1 MPEFDINASADQVAA
16 LFKQGRGTDALARL
30 DTLRHGQPPVVQEA
44 LDRYVARRATAEVNA
59 MYALSLLPMPG
70 MDAVAPSEPLG
81 RLIAAN
87 YTAPRFPA
95 DSETARLSQA
105 QQYDIYASVIGVR
118 GDQAARAALNT
129 QDRVILGMR
138 NDTRTTANHGAGVY
152 DDRIVVVWKD
162 DKGVRHAREFNHS
175 NTEPSAQYDH
185 HAGSDGTRVI
195 AESGGQVAPRLK
207 PSRGY
212 EHVDT
217 RKIEGEDVNNDRIR
231 DMGRLGEGTTE
242 MRADAHPTYGANP
255 GEEFALRPTAAAVG
269 AGANRVQRDT
279 NADGWFNARDVNG
292 LQALNDTFK
301 IHRGGS
307 SNTDSAGCQT
317 IGGGEYDDFITAVGG
332 NQQQTRWQY
341 VLTSVAPAQTQQR
354 AQPAGGAGPRADAG
368 TPEGA
373 DPRHPA
379 NPPHADHRLHGQI
392 DGHLRA
398 LGGEYARNA
407 DAIGLSLLAAAKA
420 GQITQADSLVPNRA
434 DNGLQADE
442 TLFLIQGR
450 PGDPAARRVALSVEL
465 AASTPV
471 QASLARLDALNQADA
486 NPAAPQAAEQAPGQD
501 AAPRRMG

>member
-1 MPEFDINASADQVAA
+1 MPEFDINASADEVAT

-70 MDAVAPSEPLG
+70 MDAVAPGEPLG

-118 GDQAARAALNT
+118 GDQAARDALTT

-162 DKGVRHAREFNHS
+162 DKGGRHAREFNHS

-195 AESGGQVAPRLK
+195 AESGGQTAPRLK
-207 PSRGY
+207 ASPGY
-212 EHVDT
+212 ENVDT
-217 RKIEGEDVNNDRIR
+217 RKIEGEDVNSDRVR

-242 MRADAHPTYGANP
+242 MRADTHPTYGANP
-255 GEEFALRPTAAAVG
+255 GEEFALRPTATAVSNG
-269 AGANRVQRDT
+269 QNRVQRDT

-292 LQALNDTFK
+292 VQALNDTFK

-307 SNTDSAGCQT
+307 ANTDSAGCQT
-317 IGGGEYDDFITAVGG
+317 IGGGEYDDFIDSVKG
-332 NQQQTRWQY
+332 NARQTRWQY

-354 AQPAGGAGPRADAG
+354 TQPAGGRTGARADAG
-368 TPEGA
+368 APEGI
-373 DPRHPA
+373 DPRHPSD
-379 NPPHADHRLHGQI
+379 PRHADHRLHAQI

-398 LGGEYARNA
+398 LGGDYARNA

-434 DNGLQADE
+434 GDGLRADE
-442 TLFLIQGR
+442 TLFLVQGR
-450 PGDPAARRVALSVEL
+450 PGDPAARRVALSVEV
-465 AASTPV
+465 ATHTPAQV
-471 QASLARLDALNQADA
+471 SLARLDALNQAQL
-486 NPAAPQAAEQAPGQD
+486 PAAAQPQEQAQD